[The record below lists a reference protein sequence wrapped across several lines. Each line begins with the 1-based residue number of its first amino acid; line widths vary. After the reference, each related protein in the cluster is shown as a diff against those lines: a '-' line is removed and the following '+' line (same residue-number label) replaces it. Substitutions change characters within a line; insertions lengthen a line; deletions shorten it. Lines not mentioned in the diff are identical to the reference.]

1 MIKTLLRFAYV
12 GIAVATAFW
21 LGGCAS
27 ADHDHEGEGTEA
39 HGEHD
44 HEAEGHD
51 HEGEDHE
58 HEGEGHDHDHEAAAG
73 IIKIEPEDAKRYGIT
88 TQIAEAGD
96 FADAVKVAAEVLP
109 SASDMATASAPTAGM
124 IRLAP
129 GITQGAVVKQGQVIA
144 HVRATGVSGGD
155 ANAAAKV
162 AVDNAKRELD
172 RLTPL
177 LADGLVT
184 RGQYNEA
191 LAAYEAAKAAYS
203 PAAAAGTVV
212 APRGGVITQVAAG
225 EGAFVQTGDPVALVA
240 ANGRLTLRALLPA
253 RKASLLPTLS
263 GAVITPTGASGE
275 AIDLS
280 AHGGRVL
287 SSSAASASET
297 PGYVAVYYTFDNTAP
312 VVAGTAAEVYLRGAA
327 RKGVLSVPRKAIA
340 EQLGEK
346 FVYVFKG
353 GHEYEKRPVRIGGSN
368 GTDVEILDGLKAGE
382 KVVVG
387 GVSFVRLAEQATV
400 VPEGHSHNH

>member
-1 MIKTLLRFAYV
+1 
-12 GIAVATAFW
+12 
-21 LGGCAS
+21 
-27 ADHDHEGEGTEA
+27 
-39 HGEHD
+39 
-44 HEAEGHD
+44 
-51 HEGEDHE
+51 
-58 HEGEGHDHDHEAAAG
+58 
-73 IIKIEPEDAKRYGIT
+73 
-88 TQIAEAGD
+88 
-96 FADAVKVAAEVLP
+96 
-109 SASDMATASAPTAGM
+109 MATACAPTAG
-124 IRLAP
+124 IVTLAP

-144 HVRATGVSGGD
+144 RVKAAGVSGGD

-177 LADGLVT
+177 LAEGLTT
-184 RGQYNEA
+184 RKEYNEA

-203 PAAAAGTVV
+203 PAAASGSVV
-212 APRGGVITQVAAG
+212 APRAGVITSVSAG
-225 EGAFVQTGDPVALVA
+225 QGAFVQTGDPVALVSA
-240 ANGRLTLRALLPA
+240 GGKLTLRALLPA
-253 RKASLLPTLS
+253 RHAALLPMLS
-263 GAVITPTGASGE
+263 GAVITPDGVSGE

-287 SSSAASASET
+287 SSSTASATET

-312 VVAGTAAEVYLRGAA
+312 VVAGTAAEVYLRGST
-327 RKGVLSVPRKAIA
+327 RRGVLSVPRNSIV

-346 FVYVFKG
+346 FIYIHKG
-353 GHEYEKRPVRIGGSN
+353 GHEYEKRHVRTGGSD
-368 GTDVEILDGLKAGE
+368 GTSVEILEGLKPGE